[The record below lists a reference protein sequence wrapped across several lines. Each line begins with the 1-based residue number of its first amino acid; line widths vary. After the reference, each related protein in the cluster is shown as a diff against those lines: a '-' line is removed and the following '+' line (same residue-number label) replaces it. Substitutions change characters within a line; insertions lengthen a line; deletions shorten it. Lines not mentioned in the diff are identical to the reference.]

1 MTTREYLS
9 QIRRYDKMISNKLEE
24 ISNLRYMAYGTS
36 APANEERVQSSGSND
51 KLGTFVCKIIDTE
64 RYVDKIVSKRW
75 EIVHEI
81 ENMDNTDEYNI
92 LAKKYILQ
100 KTIKEIAIEEH
111 ETERHVLRL
120 VSKSMN
126 SFENK
131 YGKKY
136 L

>member
-1 MTTREYLS
+1 
-9 QIRRYDKMISNKLEE
+9 MISNKLEE

-36 APANEERVQSSGSND
+36 APANEERVQGSGSND
-51 KLGTFVCKIIDTE
+51 KLGAFVCKIIDTE
-64 RYVDKIVSKRW
+64 RYVDKIVAKRW